1 MIRIAVTILLIV
13 SLRRS
18 PAAVGSPTLAM
29 VAAGVASIGFDVA
42 IASLWG
48 IVVPTTWK
56 DRQ

>member
-13 SLRRS
+13 SPPAW

-29 VAAGVASIGFDVA
+29 VAAGVASIGFVVA

-56 DRQ
+56 DR